1 MAQKGDLR
9 PFALI
14 INMSVQILEKLF
26 DSPVK
31 VRVLKLFLRN
41 SNDIYRTV
49 DVAQKTQN
57 RLRAIKK
64 EIEGLEEIEF
74 LKKRRIK
81 GKKKNGKERGVY
93 YYVNP
98 QFDFYNELRTLVLKS
113 SPASIEKIY
122 KNIKRLGRIKL
133 ALLSGVFINFDG
145 SRLDLFIV
153 GNGIKKT
160 RLENFL
166 KKLEAEVGKT
176 IDYSYLTTEDFN
188 YRLSMFDR
196 FILDIL
202 EKPHRKL
209 INKLRI

>member
-1 MAQKGDLR
+1 VAQKGDLR